1 MPKSK
6 LRYWGRENFFLRERL
21 YTERGNRRGQ
31 YLFVRRVLFE
41 EQTAYQHILVVEAEG
56 WGSVLLLDG
65 IIQLTLA
72 DEFIYHEM
80 MVHPAMHWYRAQRG
94 VWPATVLCIGGG
106 DGGILREVAR
116 YPVRAMCMREIDER
130 VIYAS
135 RTYLPEVSHGAF
147 DDARLCG
154 GVEQCVGDG
163 DAFVRAACKQ
173 SVDVLIVDSTDPI
186 GPGARLF
193 SGDFHKHAA
202 RILSSGGVYVRQAGS
217 PMLQPEE
224 LPEMLRALRPFFP
237 AVDVYFP
244 SVPTYY
250 GGVFAIVVATED
262 ARARPLG
269 IAPRIPQKLR
279 YLTNERLLADRVPPK
294 FLQKALR

>member
-1 MPKSK
+1 MPKKK

-41 EQTAYQHILVVEAEG
+41 EETPYQHILVVEAEG
-56 WGSVLLLDG
+56 WGRVLLLDG

-80 MVHPAMHWYRAQRG
+80 MVHPAMHWYRTQSG
-94 VWPATVLCIGGG
+94 VWPAMVLCIGGG
-106 DGGILREVAR
+106 DGGVIREIAR
-116 YPVRAMCMREIDER
+116 YPVHAMLMREIDER
-130 VIYAS
+130 VMYAS
-135 RTYLPEVSHGAF
+135 RTYLPKVSSGVFA
-147 DDARLCG
+147 DRRLRG
-154 GVEQCVGDG
+154 GPAQCISDG
-163 DAFVRAACKQ
+163 DVFVRSARNA
-173 SVDVLIVDSTDPI
+173 SIDVLIVDSTDPI
-186 GPGARLF
+186 GSSVPLF

-217 PMLQPEE
+217 PMLQPKE
-224 LPEMLRALRPFFP
+224 LPEMLRALRPLFP
-237 AVDVYFP
+237 AIDVYFP

-250 GGVFAIVVATED
+250 GGVFAIVVASQD
-262 ARARPLG
+262 AKARPLG
-269 IAPRIPQKLR
+269 IAPRISRRLK

-294 FLQKALR
+294 FLQKMLC

>member
-1 MPKSK
+1 MPRT
-6 LRYWGRENFFLRERL
+6 RYWGRENFFLRERL

-56 WGSVLLLDG
+56 WGRVLLLAV
-65 IIQLTLA
+65 IIQLTTS

-80 MVHPAMHWYRAQRG
+80 MVHPAMHWYRTQSG

-106 DGGILREVAR
+106 VLREVAR
-116 YPVRAMCMREIDER
+116 YPVHAMYMQEIDER

-135 RTYLPEVSHGAF
+135 RMYLPKVSNGAF
-147 DDARLCG
+147 ADRRLRGGPARCI
-154 GVEQCVGDG
+154 GDG
-163 DAFVRAACKQ
+163 DAFVRSAR
-173 SVDVLIVDSTDPI
+173 SGSIDVLIVDSTDPM
-186 GPGARLF
+186 RSSVSLF

-202 RILSSGGVYVRQAGS
+202 RILSPGGVYVRQAGS
-217 PMLQPEE
+217 PMLQPKE
-224 LPEMLRALRPFFP
+224 LPEMLRALRPLFP

-250 GGVFAIVVATED
+250 GGVFAIVVASQD
-262 ARARPLG
+262 AKARPLG
-269 IAPRIPQKLR
+269 IAPLVSRRLK